1 MVNPIF
7 PLKAWTE
14 AVFQQLLGDLFIG
27 LAVVAATLYLSVGMH
42 TGYRITST
50 KSGDWMSMMISEIC
64 RHHIIIYTLHNMYIY
79 INNYIHACMHTY
91 IQTYIHTHIHTYIHI
106 YIYIFIYIHIYI
118 QICIYT
124 YMYMHL
130 YIFE

>member
-1 MVNPIF
+1 MVNPTF

-50 KSGDWMSMMISEIC
+50 KSGDWMSMMIWEIC
-64 RHHIIIYTLHNMYIY
+64 RHHITIYTLHNMYIY
-79 INNYIHACMHTY
+79 IYIHACMHAY
-91 IQTYIHTHIHTYIHI
+91 IHTYIHI
-106 YIYIFIYIHIYI
+106 YIYAYIHIW
-118 QICIYT
+118 IYT
-124 YMYMHL
+124 YI
-130 YIFE
+130 YIYPYINIYTYIYIYTYIHI